1 MDVAVLLVLL
11 VVLPRLIY
19 LLVYSSSLHAG
30 LADAVVVAV
39 ATSFL
44 VQSVG

>member
-19 LLVYSSSLHAG
+19 LLVYSSSLRVG
-30 LADAVVVAV
+30 LADVVVVVV